1 MAKSQ
6 LLGNAGSTAASKP
19 TAQSRAAHLKRAKP
33 ALWRDY
39 LTMTKPKV
47 VAMLLLTALVG
58 MCLAVPG
65 IPPAKAVVLGLMGI
79 GFQSA
84 AAAV

>member
-1 MAKSQ
+1 MAKVQSIAK
-6 LLGNAGSTAASKP
+6 AGT
-19 TAQSRAAHLKRAKP
+19 LKAGTHQRV
-33 ALWRDY
+33 WQDY

-65 IPPAKAVVLGLMGI
+65 IPPVKAVVLG
-79 GFQSA
+79 
-84 AAAV
+84 